1 MNELI
6 REYQTRNNK
15 VLEHVL
21 KQQEAPERLRDAMQY
36 STLAGG
42 KRFRAML
49 VYAAGIAVN
58 APLEKLDIVAAALEC
73 IHAYSLI
80 HDDLPSMDDDDL
92 RRGQATNHIKF
103 DEATAILAGD
113 GLLTLAFDLINQP
126 SSPLNDTQCRK
137 ISHQL
142 ALSSG
147 PSGMVGGQMLDI
159 QATEQTIE
167 LAQLENIHLCKTGAL
182 ISASVISGA
191 LCSEDI
197 EDHQLE
203 NLSQYAK
210 AIGLAFQVVDDILDI
225 ESSTEQL
232 GKTSG
237 ADIALGKATYPSLIG
252 LEKSKILAQKLYQ
265 EAIAC
270 VRSISDNSGLLSQQT
285 ANNTAL
291 LTNLADLVVK
301 RKS

>member
-1 MNELI
+1 
-6 REYQTRNNK
+6 
-15 VLEHVL
+15 
-21 KQQEAPERLRDAMQY
+21 
-36 STLAGG
+36 
-42 KRFRAML
+42 
-49 VYAAGIAVN
+49 
-58 APLEKLDIVAAALEC
+58 
-73 IHAYSLI
+73 
-80 HDDLPSMDDDDL
+80 
-92 RRGQATNHIKF
+92 
-103 DEATAILAGD
+103 
-113 GLLTLAFDLINQP
+113 
-126 SSPLNDTQCRK
+126 
-137 ISHQL
+137 
-142 ALSSG
+142 
-147 PSGMVGGQMLDI
+147 MLDI
-159 QATEQTIE
+159 QATEQAIE

-191 LCSEDI
+191 LCNEDI

-203 NLSQYAK
+203 SLSQYAK

-252 LEKSKILAQKLYQ
+252 LEKSKLLAQKLYQ

-270 VRSISDNSGLLSQQT
+270 IRSISDNSDLLGQQA